1 MRKLFLVTS
10 IAVCS
15 ISTSVSAQSSNTPIR
30 IETVTSLPPKDGI
43 PLKFE
48 SAEALNN
55 YVPARIAE
63 LKKLIVEVQHDATKA
78 SYYREELWRAENAI
92 VEPK

>member
-1 MRKLFLVTS
+1 MRKLILITS

-15 ISTSVSAQSSNTPIR
+15 ISTSVSAQSSSTPIR
-30 IETVTSLPPKDGI
+30 IETATSLPPKDET

-55 YVPARIAE
+55 YVPARITE
-63 LKKLIVEVQHDATKA
+63 LKRLIVEFQYDATKA
-78 SYYREELWRAENAI
+78 TYYREELWRAEHAV
-92 VEPK
+92 VEQK